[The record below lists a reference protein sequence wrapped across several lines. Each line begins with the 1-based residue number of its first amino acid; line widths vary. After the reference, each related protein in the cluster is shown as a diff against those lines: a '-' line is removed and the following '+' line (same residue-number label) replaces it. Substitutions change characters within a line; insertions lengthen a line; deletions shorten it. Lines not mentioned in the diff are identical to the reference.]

1 MSAIAL
7 LLIVDVMNCSTPC
20 HAWDAFRL
28 ALASFRLYCV
38 QNNVFPSK
46 SQKGGGVGK
55 LGPRMLGDPP
65 IIDVASCDVDLK
77 EEENSSE
84 TVSSVNIY
92 DDGVNMRF
100 LVCGVPSKLV
110 GLNNL
115 VLSKYVSFKIA
126 K

>member
-7 LLIVDVMNCSTPC
+7 FLIVDVMNCSTPC
-20 HAWDAFRL
+20 HAWDAFQL

-46 SQKGGGVGK
+46 SQKGGGGK

-65 IIDVASCDVDLK
+65 IIDVAPCEVDLK

-100 LVCGVPSKLV
+100 LVCGVPSKPV

-115 VLSKYVSFKIA
+115 VLPCFV
-126 K
+126 